1 MDPSKQKGWDQDKIR
16 KIINNNIVWAS
27 DDTEKEV
34 IVLGNG
40 VGFQKKKGDL
50 LDKKGLRKSLTKS
63 GNSERGDPER
73 DSDSRR
79 PVEGGNRESD

>member
-63 GNSERGDPER
+63 GDSER
-73 DSDSRR
+73 RR
-79 PVEGGNRESD
+79 AVEGGNRESD